1 MKTIKL
7 NTMRK
12 LLLFS
17 ALIAVSFTTFAQ
29 VGIGTTTPDAPAA
42 LYVTST
48 TQGFLPPRMTEAER
62 NAISTPAAGLIVYCT
77 DCGANGQPQFYNGTS
92 WVNMVGGTAEAVD
105 IPSVTSLTGNIWMDR
120 NLGATQVATSST
132 DAASYGDLYQWG
144 KVQAFTSAYDT
155 ATNLTAPVNNTTEA
169 GAFFVEAPSA
179 PNDWLTTVTTSQEVN
194 NTRWNSGTEGAP
206 VKVTANDPCPSGFRV
221 PTETELNAER
231 LTFSSNNAAGAFASK
246 LKLPVAGFRLNKTGA
261 LVLVGH
267 SGYYWSSMVSGT
279 DARRLLLN
287 NGSAGMGINS
297 RGFGCSVRCIKE

>member
-48 TQGFLPPRMTEAER
+48 TQGFLPPRMTEAQR

-179 PNDWLTTVTTSQEVN
+179 PKDWLTTVTTSQEVN

-206 VKVTANDPCPSGFRV
+206 VKVTANDPCPVGYRI

-231 LTFSSNNAAGAFASK
+231 LTFSSNNAAGAFASE
-246 LKLPVAGFRLNKTGA
+246 LKLPVAGCRSRSAGA
-261 LVLVGH
+261 LTYVG
-267 SGYYWSSMVSGT
+267 STGFYWSSTVSGT
-279 DARRLLLN
+279 ISRGLYFESN
-287 NGSAGMGINS
+287 FAGMTNDS
-297 RGFGCSVRCIKE
+297 RAVGGSVRCIKE